1 MAENFVNL
9 NEQGLLSQSGRNY
22 DGTAQDS
29 DSEARNF
36 GGRMDASRT
45 YLRGS
50 AGNTFTG
57 VAQTHTGNLTLLAAQ
72 IADQAYR
79 AVQAEQAVVGAD
91 DDAHAAQAPA
101 QQSVEGLTPQ
111 AAGRI
116 SV

>member
-1 MAENFVNL
+1 VAENFVNL
-9 NEQGLLSQSGRNY
+9 NEQGLLSQAGRNY

-50 AGNTFTG
+50 AGTTFTG
-57 VAQTHTGNLTLLAAQ
+57 VAQAHTGNLSLLGVQ

-91 DDAHAAQAPA
+91 DDARTAQAGA
-101 QQSVEGLTPQ
+101 QQTVEGLTPQ
-111 AAGRI
+111 AASRI
-116 SV
+116 TV

>member
-9 NEQGLLSQSGRNY
+9 NEQGLLSQTGRNY

-29 DSEARNF
+29 DAEARSF

-57 VAQTHTGNLTLLAAQ
+57 VAQTNTGNLTLLATQ

-79 AVQAEQAVVGAD
+79 AVRAEQAVVSAD
-91 DDAHAAQAPA
+91 GDAHTAQGGA
-101 QQSVEGLTPQ
+101 QQSAEGLTSQ
-111 AAGRI
+111 AAARI
-116 SV
+116 TA